1 MEFVIPIKCVC
12 IMILTKYKIKQETTG
27 IFFKFKVL
35 WHASVPYKC
44 APHVCVCVGCSNSE
58 CVCPYMFKVSSQHT
72 NTFRKK
78 GHIYYREEM
87 HSSSLMGTSP
97 INQPK
102 LLASSARCSI
112 REASSLLCVVLWW
125 IEIDVTCYVFLP
137 KS

>member
-1 MEFVIPIKCVC
+1 MYLHHDIDK
-12 IMILTKYKIKQETTG
+12 TKNKTEDNWH
-27 IFFKFKVL
+27 IFQVQGSM
-35 WHASVPYKC
+35 ARECPYKC

-97 INQPK
+97 I
-102 LLASSARCSI
+102 
-112 REASSLLCVVLWW
+112 
-125 IEIDVTCYVFLP
+125 LP
-137 KS
+137 KPTNTCSQLCSMQY